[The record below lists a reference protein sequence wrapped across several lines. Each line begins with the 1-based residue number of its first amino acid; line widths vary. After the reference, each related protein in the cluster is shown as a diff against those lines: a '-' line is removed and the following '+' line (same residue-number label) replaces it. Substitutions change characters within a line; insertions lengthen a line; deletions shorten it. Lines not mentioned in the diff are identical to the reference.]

1 MYGLS
6 IAPMPRSMFL
16 KAIIAIPFIALLLAG
31 IACGSS
37 DSNGD
42 SQSSDGERYSTV
54 RSGLTSGQRGLLEGA
69 ATIGEEFL
77 RDGTTN
83 NDALASR
90 HSDWERE
97 RLVNRN
103 TVSLEDIT
111 PLTTTFGTGSTRVIR
126 FRYQAIN
133 PIRANQ
139 DFTGEVTLTYSDDW
153 RRVTGFK
160 DHVLDIAYP

>member
-1 MYGLS
+1 M
-6 IAPMPRSMFL
+6 
-16 KAIIAIPFIALLLAG
+16 
-31 IACGSS
+31 
-37 DSNGD
+37 
-42 SQSSDGERYSTV
+42 
-54 RSGLTSGQRGLLEGA
+54 
-69 ATIGEEFL
+69 